1 MSANTRNRHRR
12 TRIRYDRLPNKVLGL
27 GIAGA
32 VVLSVAAPVA
42 QAVATPAGATQLV
55 AAPAPA
61 AGPAEQAA
69 PAQDQNQQAQ
79 NQQGQSQEQAQQQA
93 PAEAQQQAAPAA
105 PAAPTYANNLDG
117 WIKEA
122 RDVLAAAGKPVPS
135 YRAMYATAMAESTG
149 NPKAV
154 NGWDSNAAAGTPS
167 IGLTQMIKPTFRAY
181 ALPGHTDIYNPVDNL
196 IASSRYCDAVYG
208 GMDHMASARGYGSK
222 WRGY

>member
-1 MSANTRNRHRR
+1 MSANTQNRHRR

-32 VVLSVAAPVA
+32 VALSIGAPVA
-42 QAVATPAGATQLV
+42 QAVASPAGATQLV
-55 AAPAPA
+55 AAPA
-61 AGPAEQAA
+61 AGPAEQSA
-69 PAQDQNQQAQ
+69 PAQDQNQQGQDQ
-79 NQQGQSQEQAQQQA
+79 NQQDQAQQQA

-149 NPKAV
+149 NPKAT

-167 IGLTQMIKPTFRAY
+167 IGLTQMIKPTFKAY

-208 GMDHMASARGYGSK
+208 GMDKMAGARGYGSH

>member
-32 VVLSVAAPVA
+32 VALSVAAPVA
-42 QAVATPAGATQLV
+42 QAVASPAPSAQPV
-55 AAPAPA
+55 AATAEQA
-61 AGPAEQAA
+61 PAEQAA
-69 PAQDQNQQAQ
+69 PAQ
-79 NQQGQSQEQAQQQA
+79 A
-93 PAEAQQQAAPAA
+93 PAEAAPAPAPAEQAAPAEPAA
-105 PAAPTYANNLDG
+105 PAAPIYANNLDG

-135 YRAMYATAMAESTG
+135 YRAMQATAMAESTG

-167 IGLTQMIKPTFRAY
+167 IGLTQMIKPTFKAY
-181 ALPGHTDIYNPVDNL
+181 ALAGHTDITNPVDNL

-208 GMDHMASARGYGSK
+208 GMDKMAGARGYGSH